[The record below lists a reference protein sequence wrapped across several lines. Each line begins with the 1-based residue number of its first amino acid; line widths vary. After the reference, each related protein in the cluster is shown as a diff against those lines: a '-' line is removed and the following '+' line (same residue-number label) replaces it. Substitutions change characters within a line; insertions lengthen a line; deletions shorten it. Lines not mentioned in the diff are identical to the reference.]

1 MGSCGVQVERIS
13 RGFPMNLPRITNTA
27 SHAATSIAVMSEI
40 IRNKQYYIISYLA
53 TTNEIYVI
61 SRVSAQSQRKGDE

>member
-1 MGSCGVQVERIS
+1 
-13 RGFPMNLPRITNTA
+13 MNLPRITNTA

-40 IRNKQYYIISYLA
+40 MRDKQYYTISVLA
-53 TTNEIYVI
+53 TTNEIFLI

>member
-1 MGSCGVQVERIS
+1 
-13 RGFPMNLPRITNTA
+13 MNLPRITNTA

-40 IRNKQYYIISYLA
+40 MRNKQYYNIYDLA
-53 TTNEIYVI
+53 TTNEIFFLI

>member
-1 MGSCGVQVERIS
+1 
-13 RGFPMNLPRITNTA
+13 MNLPRITNTA

-40 IRNKQYYIISYLA
+40 MRDKQYYTISVLA
-53 TTNEIYVI
+53 TTNEIFFLT